1 MLNFDLLS
9 ICNTVCPGSLVH
21 LYSAAPYIKMDKT
34 SWTYS
39 IICTVGIR
47 TVLKLLIDI
56 YNSLFFSNC
65 MLKVCFFSAMKIFLL
80 FDCYFDICI

>member
-56 YNSLFFSNC
+56 YISLFFFKLYVKS
-65 MLKVCFFSAMKIFLL
+65 MFFFCNED
-80 FDCYFDICI
+80 FFTV

>member
-1 MLNFDLLS
+1 
-9 ICNTVCPGSLVH
+9 
-21 LYSAAPYIKMDKT
+21 MDKT

-65 MLKVCFFSAMKIFLL
+65 VIKVCFFSAMKIFLL